1 MNGVVDNARAWF
13 DGRTVRE
20 QRMLGLM
27 VLVIVLCAVWL
38 LVVQPLWTWKAEAAE
53 RRVQAETDLALVQR
67 QVGVLPKAKAK
78 AKATA
83 TSDGPAIEPLAVQ
96 AAETAG
102 LTIVT
107 GMDATGTFGF
117 TAANVSSAALFGWL
131 AELKSR
137 HGIDAVRLD
146 IVENA
151 DATLTAEGALARV
164 Q

>member
-1 MNGVVDNARAWF
+1 MNGVIDSARAWF
-13 DGRTVRE
+13 DGRTMRE
-20 QRMLGLM
+20 QRMLGAM
-27 VLVIVLCAVWL
+27 VLVIALCVVWL
-38 LVVQPLWTWKAEAAE
+38 LIVQPLWAWRSEAAD
-53 RRVQAETDLALVQR
+53 RRVQAEMDLAFVQR
-67 QVGVLPKAKAK
+67 QVGVLPKAT
-78 AKATA
+78 ATA
-83 TSDGPAIEPLAVQ
+83 TSDGPAIEPLAMQ
-96 AAETAG
+96 AAQTAG

-146 IVENA
+146 VVENA

>member
-1 MNGVVDNARAWF
+1 MNGVIDSARAWF

-38 LVVQPLWTWKAEAAE
+38 LIVQPLWAWKAEAAE
-53 RRVQAETDLALVQR
+53 RRVQAETDLAFVQP
-67 QVGVLPKAKAK
+67 QVGALPT
-78 AKATA
+78 ATA

-96 AAETAG
+96 AAQTAG

>member
-1 MNGVVDNARAWF
+1 MNGVIDKARAWF
-13 DGRTVRE
+13 DGRTMRE

-38 LVVQPLWTWKAEAAE
+38 LIVQPLWAWKTEAAE
-53 RRVQAETDLALVQR
+53 RRVQAETDLAFVQR
-67 QVGVLPKAKAK
+67 QVGALPKAM
-78 AKATA
+78 T
-83 TSDGPAIEPLAVQ
+83 TPSDGPAIEPLAVQ
-96 AAETAG
+96 SAQTAG

-131 AELKSR
+131 AELKTR

-151 DATLTAEGALARV
+151 DATLTTEGALERE
-164 Q
+164 

>member
-1 MNGVVDNARAWF
+1 MSRIVSEARAWF
-13 DGRTVRE
+13 AARTVRE

-27 VLVIVLCAVWL
+27 VLVFALCAAWL
-38 LVVQPLWTWKAEAAE
+38 LIIQPLWTWKAEVAE
-53 RRVQAETDLALVQR
+53 RRVQAETDLAYIQA
-67 QVGVLPKAKAK
+67 QVGGLPKAAAAK
-78 AKATA
+78 TG
-83 TSDGPAIEPLAVQ
+83 GPAIEPLAVQ
-96 AAETAG
+96 TAQAAG

-131 AELKSR
+131 SELKTR

-146 IVENA
+146 VVENA

>member
-1 MNGVVDNARAWF
+1 MNAIVSEARAWF

-20 QRMLGLM
+20 QRMLGVM
-27 VLVIVLCAVWL
+27 VLVMALCLVWL
-38 LVVQPLWTWKAEAAE
+38 LIIQPLWAYKADAAE
-53 RRVQAETDLALVQR
+53 RRVQAETDLAYVQR
-67 QVGVLPKAKAK
+67 QVGALPKSAGA
-78 AKATA
+78 ATQ
-83 TSDGPAIEPLAVQ
+83 GPAIEPLATQ
-96 AAETAG
+96 AAQSAG

-107 GMDATGTFGF
+107 GMDETGTFGF

-131 AELKSR
+131 AEMKTR

-146 IVENA
+146 VVENA

>member
-1 MNGVVDNARAWF
+1 MNGVIDRARAWF

-20 QRMLGLM
+20 QRMLGAM
-27 VLVIVLCAVWL
+27 VLVIALCAVWL
-38 LVVQPLWTWKAEAAE
+38 LIVQPLWTWRAEAAD
-53 RRVQAETDLALVQR
+53 RRVQAETDLAFVQR
-67 QVGVLPKAKAK
+67 QVGALPKPA
-78 AKATA
+78 AT
-83 TSDGPAIEPLAVQ
+83 TDGPAIEPLAVQ
-96 AAETAG
+96 AAQTAG

-131 AELKSR
+131 AELKTR

>member
-1 MNGVVDNARAWF
+1 MNGVIDSARAWF
-13 DGRTVRE
+13 DGRTMRE
-20 QRMLGLM
+20 QRMLGAM
-27 VLVIVLCAVWL
+27 VLVIALCVVWL

-53 RRVQAETDLALVQR
+53 RRVQAETDLAFVQR
-67 QVGVLPKAKAK
+67 QVGVLP
-78 AKATA
+78 KATA

-96 AAETAG
+96 AAQTAG

>member
-1 MNGVVDNARAWF
+1 MNEVIDRSRAWF

-27 VLVIVLCAVWL
+27 VLVFVLCAVWL
-38 LVVQPLWTWKAEAAE
+38 LIVQPLWAWKSEAAE
-53 RRVQAETDLALVQR
+53 RRVQAETDLAFVQR
-67 QVGVLPKAKAK
+67 QVGALPKA
-78 AKATA
+78 AT
-83 TSDGPAIEPLAVQ
+83 TPSDGPAIEPLAVQ
-96 AAETAG
+96 AAQTAG
-102 LTIVT
+102 LTIAT

-131 AELKSR
+131 AELKTK

>member
-1 MNGVVDNARAWF
+1 MNEVIDRARAWF

-38 LVVQPLWTWKAEAAE
+38 LIVQPLWTWKAEAAE
-53 RRVQAETDLALVQR
+53 RRVQAETDLAFVQR
-67 QVGVLPKAKAK
+67 QVGALPNA
-78 AKATA
+78 AT
-83 TSDGPAIEPLAVQ
+83 TSSDGSAIEPLAMQ
-96 AAETAG
+96 AARTAG

-131 AELKSR
+131 TELKTR

-151 DATLTAEGALARV
+151 DATLTAEGALAR

>member
-1 MNGVVDNARAWF
+1 MNAFIDRARAWF

-38 LVVQPLWTWKAEAAE
+38 LIVQPLWAWKAEAVE
-53 RRVQAETDLALVQR
+53 RRVQAETDLAFVER
-67 QVGVLPKAKAK
+67 QVGALPKA
-78 AKATA
+78 ATA
-83 TSDGPAIEPLAVQ
+83 TNGPAIEPLAVQ
-96 AAETAG
+96 AAQTAG

>member
-1 MNGVVDNARAWF
+1 MNGVIDKARAWF
-13 DGRTVRE
+13 DGRTMRE

-38 LVVQPLWTWKAEAAE
+38 LIVQPLWAWKAEAAE
-53 RRVQAETDLALVQR
+53 RRVQAETDLAFVQR
-67 QVGVLPKAKAK
+67 QVGALPKAM
-78 AKATA
+78 T
-83 TSDGPAIEPLAVQ
+83 TPSDGPAIEPLAVQ
-96 AAETAG
+96 SAQTAG

-131 AELKSR
+131 AELKTR

-151 DATLTAEGALARV
+151 DATLTAEGALERE
-164 Q
+164 

>member
-1 MNGVVDNARAWF
+1 MSEVIARARAWF

-27 VLVIVLCAVWL
+27 MLVIVLCAVWL
-38 LVVQPLWTWKAEAAE
+38 LIVQPLWAWKTEAAE
-53 RRVQAETDLALVQR
+53 RRVQAETDLSFVQR
-67 QVGVLPKAKAK
+67 QVGALPKA
-78 AKATA
+78 AT
-83 TSDGPAIEPLAVQ
+83 TPSDGPAIEPLAVQ
-96 AAETAG
+96 SAQTAG

-131 AELKSR
+131 AELKTR

>member
-1 MNGVVDNARAWF
+1 MSDIIGKARAWF

-20 QRMLGLM
+20 QQMLGVM
-27 VLVIVLCAVWL
+27 VLVIALCAIWL
-38 LVVQPLWTWKAEAAE
+38 LIIQPLWAWKAEAAE
-53 RRVQAETDLALVQR
+53 RRVQAETDMAYVQA
-67 QVGVLPKAKAK
+67 QVGAVPKR
-78 AKATA
+78 A
-83 TSDGPAIEPLAVQ
+83 TSAADGTAIEPLVVKAAQ
-96 AAETAG
+96 AAG

-107 GMDATGTFGF
+107 GMDQSGSFGF
-117 TAANVSSAALFGWL
+117 SAANVSSAALFGWL
-131 AELKSR
+131 AELKTR